1 MRPTYQSGYDVCYLG
16 GRQSVAYGAG
26 LPSMID
32 SSSTHRLPIEA
43 RWLVWTRSVLAL
55 IVVGVLVALGI
66 ANVALYSRY
75 HEVEDGVLWS
85 ARAEGVT
92 AADIAPGSAAAAA
105 GLRRGDVLVAID
117 GSPVSTPGDVVEQ
130 QHRAREG
137 TRLTYTL
144 LRLGTQQ
151 GLEVS
156 LAPAP
161 RGSPMYF
168 VLAAVGLFTLMV
180 GASVRLRRPRDQ
192 ATLHFFWLCV
202 AFFGVFTFSFNGP
215 FDRLDWVFYWGDAV
229 AAALLPP
236 LLLHFTIVFP
246 ARTPNRAS
254 RIPANPGWSRIPNP
268 ESGWPVPSIYLPAL
282 LLGASRVIAVARASD
297 GSLSGPAFSR
307 AIDLLDRAELLYLFA
322 CSVAALGV
330 LARAF
335 QTMTSVTARR
345 QLRWIAWGTA
355 LGAGPFA
362 FGYALPWALGVNPP
376 VALQLTAVPLG
387 LVPLT
392 IASAI
397 VRYRLRDVEVIIKRG
412 LAYAAFV
419 SAAAVLYTALR
430 RLTAFVLSTD
440 ADDHTW
446 IIAALGTLVVVLL
459 ARPVKDAVQNAL
471 DRVFYRDRY
480 DYRRALV
487 AFARDLNSD
496 LDVIRLSQRLVAR
509 IVETLVVDRMA
520 LMLADER
527 SGDFSSIGDYG
538 FVQPVG
544 RLPRASSM
552 MSRLDAGHTV
562 ALDDPIAAAL
572 FVAEEVEFWR
582 DAGIFYFV
590 PCIFEGC
597 TIAVLALGR
606 KETDEPFNSE
616 DLALLTA
623 VAGQVATAIENGR
636 LYRQLRL
643 KAEEVGRMREFN
655 ENILESLDDGLVV
668 FDADERIVRWNRAL
682 EAFYGVDRD
691 GAIGRALGEVF
702 DAPFVEALRAARQDH
717 PYGATLY
724 RVLLSS
730 REITP
735 QKLLVNAT
743 EVPLQNASG
752 DDAVVGT
759 LLLIEDITDRVRLE
773 EQLQISEKMASIGL
787 LAAGVAHE
795 VNTPLTGI
803 SSFTQMLLDGA
814 DPADP
819 KTLLLEKIERQ
830 TFRAA
835 KIVNGL
841 LNLSRPGTSS
851 NERIEVDLNAIVT
864 DVFSLLEHQFEVG
877 RIKVRRELS
886 ADAATVNGIEHQLQQ
901 VFLNLFLNARDAMP
915 RGGWLTVTTRVDAGQ
930 VIVQIADTGSGIPS
944 EQLARIYDPFFTTKA
959 IGRGTGLG
967 LSITYGIV
975 REHDGTIHC
984 DSAVGKGTRFTLTL
998 PAAPADERTAQA
1010 K

>member
-1 MRPTYQSGYDVCYLG
+1 
-16 GRQSVAYGAG
+16 
-26 LPSMID
+26 MID
-32 SSSTHRLPIEA
+32 SSAECTRSFEA
-43 RWLVWTRSVLAL
+43 RWLAWVKSSFA
-55 IVVGVLVALGI
+55 IAVVGVLVVLGV
-66 ANVALYSRY
+66 ANVTLYSRW

-85 ARAEGVT
+85 SRAEGVT
-92 AADIAPGSAAAAA
+92 ATEIVPGSAAALA
-105 GLRRGDVLVAID
+105 GIKAGDVLVAVN
-117 GSPVSTPGDVVEQ
+117 GAPVATSADVVEY
-130 QHRAREG
+130 QHRSAEG
-137 TRLTYTL
+137 TRLRYTL

-151 GLEVS
+151 GLDVL

-161 RGSPMYF
+161 RGGSMYF

-215 FDRLDWVFYWGDAV
+215 FDRLDWVFYWGDAI
-229 AAALLPP
+229 AFALLPP
-236 LLLHFTIVFP
+236 LLLHFTMVFP
-246 ARTPNRAS
+246 ERPARGAGNVEAAS
-254 RIPANPGWSRIPNP
+254 PDLGSERGSRY
-268 ESGWPVPSIYLPAL
+268 SWPLPLMYAPAL
-282 LLGASRVIAVARASD
+282 ALGGARVIAVARAS
-297 GSLSGPAFSR
+297 GSSLSGATFSR
-307 AIDLLDRAELLYLFA
+307 ALDLLDRAEPAYLFVCA
-322 CSVAALGV
+322 IAALAV
-330 LARAF
+330 LVRAF
-335 QTMTSVTARR
+335 NEITSVTARR

-355 LGAGPFA
+355 LGVGPFA
-362 FGYALPWALGVNPP
+362 FGYALPWALGANPP
-376 VALQLTAVPLG
+376 LALQLTAVPLG
-387 LVPLT
+387 LVPLAF
-392 IASAI
+392 ASAI

-412 LAYAAFV
+412 LAY
-419 SAAAVLYTALR
+419 
-430 RLTAFVLSTD
+430 TAFLAASIALYSALHKLTGFVIAND
-440 ADDHTW
+440 ADDHNW
-446 IIAALGTLVVVLL
+446 IIAALATLVIVLL

-496 LDVIRLSQRLVAR
+496 LDVVRLSQRLVTR

-520 LMLADER
+520 LMLADDAV
-527 SGDFSSIGDYG
+527 GDFTSIGDYG
-538 FVQPVG
+538 FPQKVP
-544 RLPRASSM
+544 RLLHRSSM
-552 MSRLDAGHTV
+552 LSRLDGGNTV
-562 ALDDPIAAAL
+562 ALDDPIAAAR

-590 PCIFEGC
+590 PCVFEGR

-655 ENILESLDDGLVV
+655 ENILESLDDGLAV
-668 FDADERIVRWNRAL
+668 FDGDERIVRWNRAL
-682 EAFYGVDRD
+682 ESFYGIARD
-691 GAIGRALGEVF
+691 AAIGRPLADIF
-702 DAPFVEALRAARQDH
+702 DAPFVEALRAVRRDH
-717 PYGATLY
+717 PDGATLY
-724 RVLLSS
+724 RAPLLS
-730 REITP
+730 REATP
-735 QKLLVNAT
+735 QRLLVNAT
-743 EVPLQNASG
+743 AVPLQNASG
-752 DDAVVGT
+752 DDVAAGT

-803 SSFTQMLLDGA
+803 SSYTQMLLDGA
-814 DPADP
+814 DPTDP
-819 KTLLLEKIERQ
+819 KTPLLEKIERQ

-851 NERIEVDLNAIVT
+851 NERIDVDLNAVIS
-864 DVFSLLEHQFEVG
+864 DVFALLEHQFEVG
-877 RIKVRRELS
+877 KIKVRRELAEGS
-886 ADAATVNGIEHQLQQ
+886 AMVLGIEHQLQQ

-915 RGGWLTVTTRVDAGQ
+915 RGGWLSVTTRVDGAH
-930 VIVQIADTGSGIPS
+930 VTAEISDTGLGIPP
-944 EQLARIYDPFFTTKA
+944 EQLARIYDPFFTTKS

-975 REHDGTIHC
+975 REHDGTILC
-984 DSAVGKGTRFTLTL
+984 DSAVGQGTRFTLTL
-998 PAAPADERTAQA
+998 PAAPAAEARSVRR
-1010 K
+1010 